1 MRVRSWRGPV
11 AAVAAVAIGAVLPAA
26 PVGPRGRVLLAAGA
40 GIGAVALTR
49 ASGLDR
55 HALGL
60 DPSRLRAGLK
70 WGAAAGGAIGACYVA
85 ALSVPAVRERFV
97 DDERGRLGDFYE
109 WIGLHIP
116 IGTVLAEELLFRGA
130 LTALVGPLPQAVAFG
145 LWHVRP
151 AMAVGDSV
159 VTTVVVTGLSGLGFA
174 WLRKG
179 SGSVLAP
186 ALAHLAINVG
196 GAIAVRAAT
205 LGTGPEQRRAADRAG
220 HGTA

>member
-1 MRVRSWRGPV
+1 MSVRLWRGPV
-11 AAVAAVAIGAVLPAA
+11 AAVAAVALGAALPAA
-26 PVGPRGRVLLAAGA
+26 PVGPRGRALLAVGA
-40 GIGAVALTR
+40 GLGAVALTR

-60 DPSRLRAGLK
+60 DVSRLRAGLR
-70 WGAAAGGAIGACYVA
+70 WGAAAGGAIGAGYVV
-85 ALSVPAVRERFV
+85 ALSVPALRAHFV
-97 DDERGRLGDFYE
+97 DDERGRREDFYE

-116 IGTVLAEELLFRGA
+116 VGTVLAEELLFRGA

-151 AMAVGDSV
+151 ALAVGDNV
-159 VTTVVVTGLSGLGFA
+159 AATVVVTGLSGLAFA

-196 GAIAVRAAT
+196 GAVAVRVAT
-205 LGTGPEQRRAADRAG
+205 VGTGTGRFR
-220 HGTA
+220 TAN